1 MAIEY
6 KIKISPT
13 LDKEKVDEMAGK
25 LKSLFTKSKVDIDL
39 SPMVET
45 VS

>member
-6 KIKISPT
+6 KIQISPT
-13 LDKEKVDEMAGK
+13 LESDKVKVIAENLKKAFAVGK
-25 LKSLFTKSKVDIDL
+25 IDIDL

>member
-6 KIKISPT
+6 KIQIIPT
-13 LDKEKVDEMAGK
+13 LDKEKAKQLADK
-25 LKSLFTKSKVDIDL
+25 LKSLFTKSKVDIDM

-45 VS
+45 VL